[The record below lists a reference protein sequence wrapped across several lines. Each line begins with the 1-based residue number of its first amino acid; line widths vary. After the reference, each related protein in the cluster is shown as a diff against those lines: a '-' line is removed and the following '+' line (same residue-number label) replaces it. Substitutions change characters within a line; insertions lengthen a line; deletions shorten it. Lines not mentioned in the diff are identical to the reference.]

1 MSERRVRRRKPRLK
15 FDKQMY
21 KKLGIL
27 FWIVVL
33 ALFALCTRI
42 AYLNVA
48 KGDNYSIKVLE
59 QQSFTSKTIPYK
71 RGDIKDRN
79 GNVLATSVM
88 VYNLII
94 DSKVVMSNEKYLTPT
109 VNALVKYFDF
119 NEDDLRTAIK
129 ERKNNSYWVAKK
141 NLEYKDIQKFESY
154 LNYEY
159 ADTKEEETT
168 VQNTK
173 GIWFEKKYK
182 RMYPYN
188 SLACSLLGFANS
200 DNSATIGIESS
211 YNSFLQGTDGR
222 EYGYMDSDNNMETVI
237 KDAKDGDNIV
247 SSIDMNIQRIVQ
259 KSIKKYMKKYSPKR
273 ISVVIANPNNGEIL
287 AMSDDTTFD
296 LNDPYNLEDYYTEAQ
311 ISSMS
316 QKKQSE
322 KLNSIWNN
330 YCITD
335 SYEPGSTA
343 KPFTVA
349 AAFEE
354 GKINRK
360 STFTCDGQEKV
371 GGFTIKSHIDA
382 GHGTITVKEA
392 IAESCNDYMMHI
404 GKLLGAKKFVK
415 YQERFGFGTKT
426 GIDLP
431 NETRGLVYG
440 TDMGSSTLATNSFGQ
455 NFTVN
460 MIQMVSGFS
469 SLINGGYYY
478 EPRVVKQ
485 VVTSDN
491 QLVKN
496 YSKTLVK
503 QTITKETSDYIKE
516 CLRSVVTDG
525 TGSTAAISGYTV
537 GGKTGTAEKVD
548 TSGKGKGRLKNQY
561 ILSFLGCVP
570 CENPQVVCYTL
581 MDTPKKDPQATAY
594 NTELWTDIMKQVLPY
609 LGVEKTEKI
618 EKKAKKQN
626 LETEFYSD
634 GIIEGD
640 DGSLV
645 KKSKEDIIKVLL
657 WAAIKNK
664 L

>member
-188 SLACSLLGFANS
+188 NLACSLLGFANS

-211 YNSFLQGTDGR
+211 YSSFLQGTDGR

-287 AMSDDTTFD
+287 AMADDTTFD

-371 GGFTIKSHIDA
+371 GGFTIKCHKVD

-415 YQERFGFGTKT
+415 SQERFGFGTKT

-645 KKSKEDIIKVLL
+645 KKSKED
-657 WAAIKNK
+657 
-664 L
+664 

>member
-109 VNALVKYFDF
+109 VNALAKYFDF

-287 AMSDDTTFD
+287 AMADDTTFD

-371 GGFTIKSHIDA
+371 GGFTIKCHKVD

-404 GKLLGAKKFVK
+404 GKLLGAKKFVQ

-478 EPRVVKQ
+478 ETRVVKQ
-485 VVTSDN
+485 VVTSDD

-525 TGSTAAISGYTV
+525 TGSTAAINGYTV

-570 CENPQVVCYTL
+570 CEDPQVVCYTL

-645 KKSKEDIIKVLL
+645 KKSKED
-657 WAAIKNK
+657 
-664 L
+664 